1 MKRRDLLKISALA
14 GLAATATHAS
24 ADTCAGDGTPAQFV
38 PKKPA
43 DAKPLE
49 NELEKYPKCP
59 YCGMDRKEHHRTRM
73 LVQYSDDLTDGTCSI
88 HCLALSLGVNIDREP
103 KNIWGPDYGSA
114 TEPRPLVPVDN
125 LTYLIGADLKHAM
138 TKKSKHSFASA
149 DVASTEENT
158 VLNGQVPAASDVD
171 GTVVAPAAEGRGADA
186 VDAGFQ
192 RTQAAP
198 GHAGAHHHEHR
209 RHDGEDAEQSTWH
222 QDRLLVSACRG
233 R

>member
-14 GLAATATHAS
+14 GLTATAAHAS
-24 ADTCAGDGTPAQFV
+24 AESCAGDGTPTQFI

-103 KNIWGPDYGSA
+103 KNIWGPDYGA
-114 TEPRPLVPVDN
+114 TAEPRPLLPVDN
-125 LTYLIGADLKHAM
+125 LTYLISADLKHAM

-149 DVASTEENT
+149 DIAKEFQGKHGGTLGNFNDALRESYLGMADDVAMIRKNREERRKR
-158 VLNGQVPAASDVD
+158 
-171 GTVVAPAAEGRGADA
+171 AAEAKK
-186 VDAGFQ
+186 
-192 RTQAAP
+192 T
-198 GHAGAHHHEHR
+198 
-209 RHDGEDAEQSTWH
+209 
-222 QDRLLVSACRG
+222 
-233 R
+233 